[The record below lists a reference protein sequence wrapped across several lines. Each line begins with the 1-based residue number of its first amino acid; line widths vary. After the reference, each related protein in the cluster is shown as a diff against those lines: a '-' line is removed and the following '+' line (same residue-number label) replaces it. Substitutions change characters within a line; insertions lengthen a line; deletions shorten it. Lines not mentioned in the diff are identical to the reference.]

1 MIQRIGDIYMI
12 DEELAE
18 KLLKFLREY
27 LDFYKSF
34 LQIESEK
41 YNDLTCNNIKS
52 IDERVKTEEVYMLKS
67 RGLEIERDRLV
78 AQTGNPK
85 ATFRQLIPLF
95 DSSLQPQ
102 VQEIFDELSRV
113 MLNLKEM
120 NLNCNKLTE
129 LKLHR
134 IKTDLNKLK
143 NNPELQKIYS
153 SKAEKGF
160 APKSILSRKV

>member
-1 MIQRIGDIYMI
+1 MILRTGDIYMI
-12 DEELAE
+12 DKELAE
-18 KLLKFLREY
+18 KLLKFLRKY
-27 LDFYKSF
+27 LDFYKGF
-34 LQIESEK
+34 LQLESEK

-78 AQTGNPK
+78 AQTGNPT
-85 ATFRQLIPLF
+85 ATFRELIPMF

-102 VQEIFDELSRV
+102 VQAIFDELSQV
-113 MLNLKEM
+113 LLNLKKM

-134 IKTDLNKLK
+134 IKNDLKKLK

-153 SKAEKGF
+153 SKAEEGF